1 MGSFCLQNFVLNT
14 QIGPFRSN
22 YKIHCYAL
30 LLHQYFFKKKC
41 GRLCLEEEYSFETM
55 HVRMRVV
62 Q

>member
-30 LLHQYFFKKKC
+30 LLHQYFKKKNAADFALKKNI
-41 GRLCLEEEYSFETM
+41 RLKLCM
-55 HVRMRVV
+55 CA
-62 Q
+62 